1 MDKRKNI
8 AFFVTSLDSGGLEN
22 YLLRFLQYKAT
33 EFLQIVIFCKGGK
46 GGQLESKYNALPNV
60 EIHLSRIGFLNPLDY
75 VYIFRFLKKNR
86 TDIICDFT
94 GNFAGLI
101 LFTGNLA
108 TIKKRVVF
116 YRGSTNHFNE
126 SKLRLLYN
134 KFVKNLTYRYA
145 TNILSNSNA
154 AFDFFFTDD
163 WRNDTRFKVIY
174 NGINPQ
180 PFIEE
185 KDNLR
190 NELNIPKDAF
200 VVGHTGRYNKAKNHQ
215 TILKVAKELCSK
227 YNDIYFLLCGNEVK
241 DKLEAKVT
249 KEKLEDRIIL
259 QNNRVDIPKVLNT
272 TNCYFFPS
280 ITEGQPNSLIEAMV
294 SGTPIIASNIEPILE
309 TTPKP
314 MHINFKDPIDVDGFM
329 TEIQKIYLNRDNIS
343 SYCCAEWARKH
354 FDHKLLFE
362 KFYNEL

>member
-1 MDKRKNI
+1 MIKKNFC
-8 AFFVTSLDSGGLEN
+8 FFVSTLDSGGLEN
-22 YLLRFLQYKAT
+22 YLLRFLEYKASD
-33 EFLQIVIFCKGGK
+33 FNKIVIFCKAGR
-46 GGQLESKYNALPNV
+46 GGQLEKRYSSISNLIIYKKK
-60 EIHLSRIGFLNPLDY
+60 IGFFNPKDY
-75 VYIFRFLKKNR
+75 ISLYTFFKKSKID
-86 TDIICDFT
+86 TICDFT

-101 LFTGNLA
+101 LFTANLA

-154 AFDFFFTDD
+154 AFDFFFSHD

-180 PFIEE
+180 QFIEE
-185 KDNLR
+185 KENLR
-190 NELNIPKDAF
+190 NEFNIPKDGF
-200 VVGHTGRYNKAKNHQ
+200 VVGHTGRYNMAKNHQ
-215 TILKVAKELCSK
+215 TILKVAKELCTK

-241 DKLEAKVT
+241 DKLKAKVK

-259 QNNRVDIPKVLNT
+259 QNNREDIPKVLNT
-272 TNCYFFPS
+272 TNCYYFPS

-294 SGTPIIASNIEPILE
+294 SGIPIIASNIEPILE
-309 TTPKP
+309 TTPKAIHHRFKNP
-314 MHINFKDPIDVDGFM
+314 MDVEGFVA
-329 TEIQKIYLNRDNIS
+329 EIEKIYLNRDNIS
-343 SYCCAEWARKH
+343 SYCCTEWARKH
-354 FDHKLLFE
+354 FDHKVLFE